1 MVATIEALKATTL
14 LKNQAFARSIIAD
27 ILFKNTD
34 LRYQLALDKRIY
46 KDSRNRHP
54 SHVVVN
60 DNLYKRYE
68 YLRQRDKL
76 KLIHV
81 PKQACRILYR
91 DGSESAII
99 VFLWLL
105 HQQREN
111 LWFTFQSH
119 LQRLQSRF
127 GVNSRKGLNGL
138 KELRDLRIIEKIDEG
153 EAVSKIQDH
162 GFTYRWGKAIG
173 VNLGVA
179 KHYLP
184 DVLLRY

>member
-1 MVATIEALKATTL
+1 MHAIIDRLKVTTL
-14 LKNQAFARSIIAD
+14 EKRQAFCRRIVAD

-34 LRYQLALDKRIY
+34 IRFELALKNRIY
-46 KDSRNRHP
+46 RDRRNKHK
-54 SHVVVN
+54 SHEIVSEEI
-60 DNLYKRYE
+60 YRYYE
-68 YLRQRDKL
+68 SLKTRTKL
-76 KLIHV
+76 KVIHV

-91 DGSESAII
+91 DGSESAIV

-105 HQQREN
+105 HQQRKN

-119 LQRLQSRF
+119 LQRLQSRY
-127 GVNSRKGLNGL
+127 GVNSRKSLNGL

-173 VNLGVA
+173 VNLGIA
-179 KHYLP
+179 KRYVP
-184 DVLLRY
+184 DSLLTY